1 MTEYEKSTSLFIS
14 ESSSSSESAPSSSS
28 KIYASGFIP
37 SGSEDYYFY
46 DYSYYYDY
54 VSECD
59 DMDVCFDD
67 VSTGVLGKFP
77 DDAFVNDD

>member
-1 MTEYEKSTSLFIS
+1 MFSG
-14 ESSSSSESAPSSSS
+14 SSS

-37 SGSEDYYFY
+37 SGDEDYYFY

-59 DMDVCFDD
+59 PSAVDEECTDASGEAIGLIQQED
-67 VSTGVLGKFP
+67 T
-77 DDAFVNDD
+77 AFVSSD